1 MAAAAD
7 LLGLALTMPGGA
19 ERLAPDLR
27 FFYLVAENAGQTE
40 LLAGAIRRHLPGEAG
55 RRRARAYL
63 RREVAELVPRLIGR
77 ARADLQY
84 RLAEATRQLARATAA
99 RYAEGTGRLEN
110 ALRGPPSAGR
120 PRPGRPRSRTANW
133 PPASRP
139 STASARYWTPPPR
152 RRSSTSRSTSSA
164 RAWVQVST
172 QIRKT
177 GDGLRRLS
185 RPGPGRGL

>member
-1 MAAAAD
+1 MIEDLRAELAAVRAAAAD

-19 ERLAPDLR
+19 ERLTPDLR

-63 RREVAELVPRLIGR
+63 RRETAELVPRLIGR

-84 RLAEATRQLARATAA
+84 RLAEATRQLVRTTAA

-110 ALRGPPSAGR
+110 ALRRATVRWETTAGQTAEQDRELAARQQALDRIGVLLGEASTSGAYGPASAQR
-120 PRPGRPRSRTANW
+120 AADRPRSA
-133 PPASRP
+133 A
-139 STASARYWTPPPR
+139 
-152 RRSSTSRSTSSA
+152 
-164 RAWVQVST
+164 
-172 QIRKT
+172 KT
-177 GDGLRRLS
+177 RW
-185 RPGPGRGL
+185 